1 MSYCWGTL
9 LGLIGTVEDRE
20 GGEGCEVCRIGRKG
34 RRSRWWS
41 RIQRT
46 PGDQI
51 AAQETCRADIDAKC
65 GDAASNDCEG
75 KFFPGFTKI
84 NYEGPTSKRALAYK
98 WYNIE
103 EVILIKKMKGT
114 AMLWVDKEKREINE
128 KARRNWQNHDKG
140 RALQ

>member
-1 MSYCWGTL
+1 MVEQNPEDAGRPGVLVQLPLFL
-9 LGLIGTVEDRE
+9 LCGL
-20 GGEGCEVCRIGRKG
+20 
-34 RRSRWWS
+34 SAA
-41 RIQRT
+41 
-46 PGDQI
+46 I

>member
-1 MSYCWGTL
+1 MCSAHSR
-9 LGLIGTVEDRE
+9 LIGTVEDRE

-84 NYEGPTSKRALAYK
+84 NYEG
-98 WYNIE
+98 
-103 EVILIKKMKGT
+103 T

>member
-1 MSYCWGTL
+1 A
-9 LGLIGTVEDRE
+9 
-20 GGEGCEVCRIGRKG
+20 
-34 RRSRWWS
+34 
-41 RIQRT
+41 
-46 PGDQI
+46 I

-103 EVILIKKMKGT
+103 EVILIKKMKCGILAYT
-114 AMLWVDKEKREINE
+114 FRDTGGDLFGAPTKNWPWEDGMNSMAMATRTLGLVTY
-128 KARRNWQNHDKG
+128 
-140 RALQ
+140 

>member
-1 MSYCWGTL
+1 MCSAHSR
-9 LGLIGTVEDRE
+9 LIGTVEDRE

>member
-1 MSYCWGTL
+1 MVEQNPEDAGRPGVLVQLPLFL
-9 LGLIGTVEDRE
+9 LCGL
-20 GGEGCEVCRIGRKG
+20 
-34 RRSRWWS
+34 SAA
-41 RIQRT
+41 
-46 PGDQI
+46 I

-103 EVILIKKMKGT
+103 EVILIKKMK
-114 AMLWVDKEKREINE
+114 V
-128 KARRNWQNHDKG
+128 
-140 RALQ
+140 